1 MEKSSR
7 QIAQALMDADVLS
20 LTFDEPVTF
29 KSGIQAPV
37 YLDNRKIPSRPQAW
51 QTIITGMKNMVEAMT
66 LDFDVIAGIETAGI
80 PHGAALA
87 FVMQKPFVFVRKSAK
102 GHGLKR
108 RVEGGN
114 VTALKVLLI
123 EDQISTGGSSLSG
136 VEALREEGAIVEDCL
151 SITSYGFAESVRNFN
166 EAGVKL
172 HVLASFPMI
181 VEYAAKAGVISAK
194 EMTVIT
200 DWLRDPQGWQAS
212 VSDEESNS
220 DES

>member
-7 QIAQALMDADVLS
+7 QIAQALMDAEVLS
-20 LTFDEPVTF
+20 LTFNNPVTF
-29 KSGIQAPV
+29 KSGIVAPV
-37 YLDNRKIPSRPQAW
+37 YLDNRRIPSRPQAW
-51 QTIITGMKNMVEAMT
+51 QTIIAGMQSMVESMA
-66 LDFDVIAGIETAGI
+66 LDFDIIAGIETAGI

-87 FVMQKPFVFVRKSAK
+87 YAMGKPFVFVRKSAK
-102 GHGLKR
+102 GHGMKR

-114 VTALKVLLI
+114 VTATKVLLI

-151 SITSYGFAESVRNFN
+151 SITSYGFAEAARNFN
-166 EAGVKL
+166 ESGVKL

-181 VEYAAKAGVISAK
+181 VEYAAKAGVISAT
-194 EMTVIT
+194 EMTLIT
-200 DWLRDPQGWQAS
+200 DWLRDPHDWQPPKS
-212 VSDEESNS
+212 GKESSS